1 MSFDANKIQ
10 ATLQRANRPELARI
24 LSGAWNITLSEYS
37 TSLWNIISE
46 RPSMELELRQAFETE
61 FCRIGFTEEQTQ
73 SYSVELER
81 TRVLQTATHL
91 TTSEGPTFLALHHL
105 ALLGMPQGENYFVG
119 SYSGIPFANAAWSG
133 CLNFSNRID
142 LESVVSVHAPGFAEL
157 KRADNDRVRDSSDR
171 RISLIPGK
179 MRDARV
185 FRSRIPEKMAKLITY
200 FSEPIMA
207 ISPKAKNG
215 EDFTKWASNFCTN
228 QLKKIFPSKSV
239 IYFDL
244 NEVISNYLEL
254 VISNS
259 KHPIYK
265 LFFDN
270 AVRNSV
276 FSVFPSDTPLFSVDV
291 NYKNKMRQESVVLNG
306 DELLSQNYKLKLTQ
320 ENLINEIKSGA
331 LCPGLFLGFTTLSFI
346 NGLICFGSFEQV
358 EYLAGFK
365 QKWLKLDLLDKEIVH
380 KSNTSAFTS
389 GRCVDESGEGIHPL
403 DLLLGMEMKF
413 NENQTVGELMD
424 PLLSRL
430 LK

>member
-1 MSFDANKIQ
+1 MSFDAKSIQ
-10 ATLQRANRPELARI
+10 AALQKANRPELARI
-24 LSGAWNITLSEYS
+24 LSKVWNISLSEYS
-37 TSLWNIISE
+37 SDLWK
-46 RPSMELELRQAFETE
+46 RPHLPPPLEAELRKAFETE

-73 SYSVELER
+73 SYLAILER

-91 TTSEGPTFLALHHL
+91 TASEGPTFLALHHL
-105 ALLGMPQGENYFVG
+105 ALLGMPQGETYFVG
-119 SYSGIPFANAAWSG
+119 SYSGVPFANSAWSG
-133 CLNFSNRID
+133 CLNFSNRIE
-142 LESVVSVHAPGFAEL
+142 LESVISPQAPAFYEL
-157 KRADNDRVRDSSDR
+157 KRADNDRARDSSDR

-179 MRDARV
+179 MRDVRV
-185 FRSRIPEKMAKLITY
+185 FKSRIPVKMADLMPY
-200 FSEPIMA
+200 FSEPILE
-207 ISPKAKNG
+207 ISPKAKTG
-215 EDFTKWASNFCTN
+215 DDFTKWASNFCKN
-228 QLKKIFPSKSV
+228 QLGIIFPSRSI

-259 KHPIYK
+259 NHPIYQ
-265 LFFDN
+265 LFFND

-291 NYKNKMRQESVVLNG
+291 DYKNKMRQESVVLNR
-306 DELLSQNYKLKLTQ
+306 DELQSQNYRLKLTP
-320 ENLINEIKSGA
+320 ENLINEIKSGT
-331 LCPGLFLGFTTLSFI
+331 LCPGLLLGFTVLNLI
-346 NGLICFGSFEQV
+346 NGFVCFGSFEQV

-365 QKWLKLDLLDKEIVH
+365 QKWLKLDLLDNEIVQ

-403 DLLLGMEMKF
+403 DLMFGVKMRL
-413 NENQTVGELMD
+413 NENQTVGELMA